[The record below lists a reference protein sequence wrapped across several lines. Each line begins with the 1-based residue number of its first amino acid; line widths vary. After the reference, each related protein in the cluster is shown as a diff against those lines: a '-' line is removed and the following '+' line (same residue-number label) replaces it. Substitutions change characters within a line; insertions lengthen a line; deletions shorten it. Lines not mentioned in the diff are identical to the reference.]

1 MCNHNPV
8 FEQEF
13 VFRVTSALSD
23 NLTLKVLLV
32 TNFRFG
38 CPQDFPFFPQVHD
51 LKTRDHLGVLR
62 VDISDLSLP
71 TAMSARR
78 YIFL

>member
-23 NLTLKVLLV
+23 NLTLKVLIV
-32 TNFRFG
+32 MNMHYRITI
-38 CPQDFPFFPQVHD
+38 FFLLPKVHD

-78 YIFL
+78 YFS